1 MSLLNNN
8 TIETFTH
15 LAEEHKQYAYG
26 KLLSDEGADLETEKR
41 KTAITVLHLAVSLER
56 EDIVRLLIKAGADV
70 TLTDKIY
77 KLTPLHIAAYTGNEP
92 IVKMLLDAG
101 SDIYAADSKDWT
113 PLMIM
118 ARYGHSDILINFF
131 KNAKII
137 KSHSDHING
146 CLDVLKKNHHEAY
159 DKFND
164 HIQSLLRE
172 DTLKRN
178 DNSKAVVTGYEYDI

>member
-1 MSLLNNN
+1 M
-8 TIETFTH
+8 
-15 LAEEHKQYAYG
+15 
-26 KLLSDEGADLETEKR
+26 
-41 KTAITVLHLAVSLER
+41 SLER

-118 ARYGHSDILINFF
+118 ARYGHSEILINFF

-159 DKFND
+159 DKLNH
-164 HIQSLLRE
+164 HIERLRRE
-172 DTLKRN
+172 ETI
-178 DNSKAVVTGYEYDI
+178 NSADRRKPVATSYEYDI